1 MNLVIKDGKIYQE
14 LELDVLVREYEE
26 LRISI
31 ENKKKKKLIEIENI
45 IQRLK
50 QIKIKIMPEALLTE
64 LLKLSV
70 PTALL
75 GWISYTLWKDLMQ
88 G

>member
-31 ENKKKKKLIEIENI
+31 EKKTKKLIEIENI

-50 QIKIKIMPEALLTE
+50 QIKN
-64 LLKLSV
+64 
-70 PTALL
+70 
-75 GWISYTLWKDLMQ
+75 
-88 G
+88 

>member
-14 LELDVLVREYEE
+14 LEMEVLVREYEE

-31 ENKKKKKLIEIENI
+31 EKKKKKLIEIENI

-50 QIKIKIMPEALLTE
+50 QIKN
-64 LLKLSV
+64 
-70 PTALL
+70 
-75 GWISYTLWKDLMQ
+75 
-88 G
+88 

>member
-1 MNLVIKDGKIYQE
+1 MNLVIKDGKVYQE

-31 ENKKKKKLIEIENI
+31 EKKTKKLIEIENI

-50 QIKIKIMPEALLTE
+50 QIKN
-64 LLKLSV
+64 
-70 PTALL
+70 
-75 GWISYTLWKDLMQ
+75 
-88 G
+88 

>member
-14 LELDVLVREYEE
+14 LELEVLVREYEE

-31 ENKKKKKLIEIENI
+31 EKKTKKLIEIENI

-50 QIKIKIMPEALLTE
+50 QIKN
-64 LLKLSV
+64 
-70 PTALL
+70 
-75 GWISYTLWKDLMQ
+75 
-88 G
+88 

>member
-14 LELDVLVREYEE
+14 LEMEVLVREYEE

-31 ENKKKKKLIEIENI
+31 EKKTKKLIEIENI

-50 QIKIKIMPEALLTE
+50 QIKN
-64 LLKLSV
+64 
-70 PTALL
+70 
-75 GWISYTLWKDLMQ
+75 
-88 G
+88 